1 LHTNRVL
8 QGVHSGQEDCMTAL
22 PHLFSPIT
30 VGNCEIRNRILVS
43 GHLTGFADNGMPS
56 ERHLRYYEAR
66 AKGGVGLII
75 QEAVPVS
82 PHGYL
87 LPTAVQGWNDAI
99 IPPLKKISDAV
110 HAQGA
115 KIFCQAWHNG
125 NENHS
130 YVSKVHSQSC
140 SDVPSC
146 GVGEVPAAMTEKD
159 IAEAI
164 QLYVNF
170 ALRLKEGGY
179 DGVELHFA
187 HGYLPQQFLSPYV
200 NNREDQYGGSLEN
213 RMRFGLEL
221 IDGVRKAVGTD
232 FVVGLRTSADEL
244 VPGGLTLDDMK
255 EIAPVWDQTGQIDF
269 LDVSVGNYKSV
280 APIVAPMMIPAGP
293 FVYAAAELR
302 QEVDVP
308 VFTAIR
314 INDPVM
320 ANDIIENNEAD
331 MVVMTRASLCDPDM
345 AKKAKEGRIDDI
357 RLCVGC
363 NEGCWERTLKGM
375 PITCAQNPEA
385 GNEGVFQVTPAQEV
399 KKVMVVGGGVAG
411 MEAAITAKKRGHDV
425 TLYEKGEQLGGA
437 LMIASQAP
445 ARSELGQVVRFRE
458 SELKRLGVDVKMET
472 PVTADLVETEKPD
485 VVIIATGATTIE
497 DPSRAIVG
505 VEASIEIEEGAH
517 VVTAE
522 DVLEGKAET
531 GDKVVIADLQSYM
544 KGLTTAE
551 VLADQEKETTLV
563 MPYGL
568 RMLTPSPYDMD
579 NATFTI
585 QVINT
590 TAKKV
595 KRINDFAVK
604 KALPGKVIIRN
615 HFTEEEEEL
624 DADTLV
630 LSFWRKSD
638 SALFHELEGKVAELH
653 RIGDC
658 VSPRRYIDAVDEGY
672 QIGCKI

>member
-1 LHTNRVL
+1 
-8 QGVHSGQEDCMTAL
+8 MTAL
-22 PHLFSPIT
+22 SHLFSPISI
-30 VGNCEIRNRILVS
+30 GNCEIRNRILIS

-99 IPPLKKISDAV
+99 IPGLKRISDAV

-115 KIFCQAWHNG
+115 KLFCQAWHNG

-130 YVSKVHSQSC
+130 YISKVHSQSC

-159 IAEAI
+159 IVEVI
-164 QLYVNF
+164 QMYVDF

-213 RMRFGLEL
+213 RMRFGMEL
-221 IDGVRKAVGTD
+221 IDGVRKAVGSD

-244 VPGGLTLDDMK
+244 VPGGLALDDMK
-255 EIAPVWDQTGQIDF
+255 EIATVWDRTGQIDF
-269 LDVSVGNYKSV
+269 LDVSIGNYKTL
-280 APIVAPMMIPAGP
+280 APIVAPMMIQAGA
-293 FVYAAAELR
+293 FVYAAAQLR
-302 QEVDVP
+302 QEVEVP
-308 VFTAIR
+308 VFAAIR

-320 ANDIIENNEAD
+320 ANDIIQNNEAD
-331 MVVMTRASLCDPDM
+331 MVVMTRASLCDPEM
-345 AKKAKEGRIDDI
+345 ANKAKEGRIDDI

-363 NEGCWERTLKGM
+363 NEGCWEHALRGM

-385 GNEGVFQVTPAQEV
+385 GNEGTLGIAPAEET

-425 TLYEKGEQLGGA
+425 TLYEKGEHLGGA
-437 LMIASQAP
+437 LLIASRAP
-445 ARSELGQVVRFRE
+445 ARSDLEQVIRYRE
-458 SELKRLGVDVKMET
+458 HELKRLGVNVKMGT
-472 PVTADLVETEKPD
+472 RVTVDLVEGEKPD
-485 VVIIATGATTIE
+485 VVIIATGATTVN
-497 DPSRAIVG
+497 DPSLAIVG
-505 VEASIEIEEGAH
+505 MEASIEIEEGAH

-522 DVLEGKAET
+522 DVLEGKVET
-531 GDKVVIADLQSYM
+531 GDKVVIADLQPYM
-544 KGLTTAE
+544 KGLVTAE
-551 VLADQEKETTLV
+551 VLADQGKETTLI

-568 RMLTPSPYDMD
+568 RLLSPSPYDMD

-595 KRINDFAVK
+595 KRISDFAVK

-624 DADTLV
+624 DTDTLV

-638 SALFHELEGKVAELH
+638 CALFHELEGKVTQLY